1 MKTTTKPQFGNKRS
15 PILSPR
21 VSIEI
26 IFYFGEKLRDNTQG
40 YICVKISGEISMT
53 ISMYQASVPVC
64 IRSLKNLVSI
74 LEKGVTYA
82 ETKKID
88 PSVLVNSRLF
98 PDMFPLSRQVQI
110 ASDIAKRGAAQLAG
124 TEAPKFED
132 NETTL
137 VELIDRVQKTISYLD
152 TFKPE
157 QIDGSE
163 EKTITIK
170 AGDNSLSFQGM
181 PFLLYFV
188 LPNVYFHV
196 TTAYDIL
203 RHCGVELGKKDF
215 LGKA

>member
-1 MKTTTKPQFGNKRS
+1 
-15 PILSPR
+15 
-21 VSIEI
+21 
-26 IFYFGEKLRDNTQG
+26 
-40 YICVKISGEISMT
+40 MT
-53 ISMYQASVPVC
+53 ISMYQTSVPVC
-64 IRSLKNLVSI
+64 IRSLNNLVNI
-74 LEKGVTYA
+74 LEKGATYA

-88 PSVLVNSRLF
+88 PSVLVNGRLF

-124 TEAPKFED
+124 IEAPNFED
-132 NETTL
+132 NETTFP
-137 VELIDRVQKTISYLD
+137 ELIERVQKTISYLD

-170 AGDNSLSFQGM
+170 AGDNNLSFQGM

-215 LGKA
+215 LGKP

>member
-1 MKTTTKPQFGNKRS
+1 
-15 PILSPR
+15 
-21 VSIEI
+21 
-26 IFYFGEKLRDNTQG
+26 
-40 YICVKISGEISMT
+40 MT
-53 ISMYQASVPVC
+53 ISMYQASVPAC
-64 IRSLKNLVSI
+64 IRTLNNLVNI
-74 LEKGVTYA
+74 LEKGATYA

-88 PSVLVNSRLF
+88 SSVLVNSRLF

-110 ASDIAKRGAAQLAG
+110 ASDIARRGAAQLAG
-124 TEAPKFED
+124 IEAPKFED

-137 VELIDRVQKTISYLD
+137 PELIDRVQKTISYLD

-163 EKTITIK
+163 EKTITIQVR
-170 AGDNSLSFQGM
+170 DNSLSFQGM

-203 RHCGVELGKKDF
+203 RHCGVELGKQDF
-215 LGKA
+215 LGQP

>member
-1 MKTTTKPQFGNKRS
+1 
-15 PILSPR
+15 
-21 VSIEI
+21 
-26 IFYFGEKLRDNTQG
+26 
-40 YICVKISGEISMT
+40 MT

-64 IRSLKNLVSI
+64 IRSLKNLVGI
-74 LEKGVTYA
+74 LEKGATYA

-88 PSVLVNSRLF
+88 SSVLVNNRLF

-110 ASDIAKRGAAQLAG
+110 ASDIAKRGVAQLAG

-137 VELIDRVQKTISYLD
+137 PELIDRVQKTISYLD

-163 EKTITIK
+163 DKSITIK
-170 AGDNSLSFQGM
+170 QGDKSLSFQGM

-188 LPNVYFHV
+188 LPNLYFHV
-196 TTAYDIL
+196 TTTYDIL

-215 LGKA
+215 LGKS